1 MKKCATALCVVCLL
15 IPVLAHADQ
24 PDIASLP
31 GMLTQETIPVD
42 ELRSLM
48 THLLN
53 PEGFPADEITPEAN
67 LQSYVCFYIA
77 LSAIIDFIDCL
88 VYYTSYDCRS
98 AIINALFFSY
108 FC

>member
-1 MKKCATALCVVCLL
+1 MKKCATALCVVCLF

-24 PDIASLP
+24 PDIALLP
-31 GMLTQETIPVD
+31 GMLTEETIPVE

-48 THLLN
+48 AHLLS
-53 PEGFPADEITPEAN
+53 PEGFPADEITPDAN
-67 LQSYVCFYIA
+67 LQSYACYYIA